1 MAKGIVVVD
10 IDAIVSGGI
19 MCGSKIRQLE
29 IDIRVRVST
38 DTNVVEEPPNLSAPK
53 PINRRG
59 LPLSRTKTRS

>member
-1 MAKGIVVVD
+1 MAKGIVVVE

-29 IDIRVRVST
+29 IEVRVVST
-38 DTNVVEEPPNLSAPK
+38 NTNVVEEPPNLSAPK

-59 LPLSRTKTRS
+59 FPVSRTKTRS